1 MTFQTSRTQKNLSPL
16 YFSQEAT
23 GGYPNAKLTAPPEE
37 KRSIFPQIQQLLNQI
52 QFHRLSVETG
62 MFHLLLENF
71 LVKKNRRKDDKYQSK
86 K

>member
-37 KRSIFPQIQQLLNQI
+37 KRSRKQKFNTISIQKEG
-52 QFHRLSVETG
+52 VENPK
-62 MFHLLLENF
+62 ESC
-71 LVKKNRRKDDKYQSK
+71 KIESQDDS
-86 K
+86 